1 MKRRAGIDVSNLPHF
16 AFGGRGLIWWGIW
29 GFLAIETTMLLICLV
44 SYFYLRDRA
53 AQWPPPP
60 TQLPDLGIP
69 TATLL
74 VLLLSVVPM
83 RLLERAA
90 KHLDARATIKWT
102 LACIGFGIAFCVLRA
117 FEFYSLNVMFDSNAY
132 GSVVWTI
139 IGVHTFHLVTEVVE
153 TCVIA
158 SLLLSGHRAPKYF
171 VDSADNALYWYFIVA
186 IWIPCYATL
195 YLAPR
200 FL

>member
-1 MKRRAGIDVSNLPHF
+1 MKRRARIDVSGLPHF
-16 AFGGRGLIWWGIW
+16 AFGARGLIWWGIW
-29 GFLAIETTMLLICLV
+29 GFLAIETTMLAICLV
-44 SYFYLRDRA
+44 SYYYLRDRA
-53 AQWPPPP
+53 AEWPPPP

-69 TATLL
+69 TATLA

-90 KHLDARATIKWT
+90 RRLDARATIRWT
-102 LACIGFGIAFCVLRA
+102 LVCIAFGVGFCALRA

-139 IGVHTFHLVTEVVE
+139 IGVHTFHLVAEVLE
-153 TCVIA
+153 TCVLA
-158 SLLLSGHRAPKYF
+158 ALLLSGHREPKFF
-171 VDSADNALYWYFIVA
+171 VDSTDNALYWYFIVA

>member
-1 MKRRAGIDVSNLPHF
+1 MKRRASIDVSHLPHF
-16 AFGGRGLIWWGIW
+16 GFGDRGLIWWGVW
-29 GFLAIETTMLLICLV
+29 GFLAIETTMLVICLV
-44 SYFYLRDRA
+44 SYYYLRDRA
-53 AQWPPPP
+53 SDWPPPP

-69 TATLL
+69 TATLF
-74 VLLLSVVPM
+74 VLLLSLVPM
-83 RLLERAA
+83 RLLEGAA
-90 KHLDARATIKWT
+90 KRLDARATIRWT
-102 LACIGFGIAFCVLRA
+102 LVCIAFGVVFSVLRV
-117 FEFYSLNVMFDSNAY
+117 FEFYSVNVLFDSNAY

-139 IGVHTFHLVTEVVE
+139 LGVHTFHLVAEVLE

-158 SLLLSGHRAPKYF
+158 SILIAGHREPKFF

-186 IWIPCYATL
+186 IWIPCYATI